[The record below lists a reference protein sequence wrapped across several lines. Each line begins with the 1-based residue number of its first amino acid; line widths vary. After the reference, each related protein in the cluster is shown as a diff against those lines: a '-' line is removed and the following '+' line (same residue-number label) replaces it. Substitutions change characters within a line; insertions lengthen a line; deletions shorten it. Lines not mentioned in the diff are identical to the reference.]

1 MNKNDNMPVGTIHV
15 DGLRCF
21 ARHGV
26 LSQERVVG
34 NVFEVSLA
42 LKVSAGAAMVG
53 DCLDATVNYAE
64 IVDVVREVMAEP
76 SALLENVAWRIKEA
90 LSQRFE
96 RIAGGTVCV
105 YKLQPPMSAELS
117 RVGFSFS
124 W

>member
-1 MNKNDNMPVGTIHV
+1 MPVGTIHV

-26 LSQERVVG
+26 LPQERVVG

-124 W
+124 C